1 MSRLGL
7 KVPPD
12 VVALVVAGLMRLV
25 SAVTPSVNVPVSY
38 RILAALVLFVAGV
51 VLIVAA
57 RVSFAHAGTTFS
69 PIAPARSSRLV
80 TTGVYRFTRNPMYLG
95 TLLALLAVAALWS
108 NPFSLVLSAAYVAYI
123 DRFQIAPEER
133 VLAGRFG
140 QAYEAYADKVRRW
153 V

>member
-1 MSRLGL
+1 
-7 KVPPD
+7 
-12 VVALVVAGLMRLV
+12 
-25 SAVTPSVNVPVSY
+25 
-38 RILAALVLFVAGV
+38 
-51 VLIVAA
+51 
-57 RVSFAHAGTTFS
+57 
-69 PIAPARSSRLV
+69 
-80 TTGVYRFTRNPMYLG
+80 MYLG